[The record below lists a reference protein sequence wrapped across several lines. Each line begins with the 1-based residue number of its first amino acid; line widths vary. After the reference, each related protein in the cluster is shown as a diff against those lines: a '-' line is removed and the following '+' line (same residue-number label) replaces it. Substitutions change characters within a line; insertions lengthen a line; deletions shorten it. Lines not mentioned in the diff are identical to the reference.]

1 MKASLRLVLALV
13 PFGVVC
19 ACSSGTRSGPQA
31 APNANALA
39 SGAPS
44 DSARC
49 NAPVRGVDVSA
60 WQLVTARGY
69 TFCLPP
75 GWTGRGD
82 TRRQAGNSLT
92 FGTGTP
98 RGVKVP
104 YVLLRVRRIGDGPL
118 PASPAGTDL
127 LQFEEKSA
135 VATRSSRAAA
145 PRGPTAPSACGTV
158 RRSGCRPRRPV
169 RRSRTSCSTSCGR
182 FASLRSR
189 NMAEA
194 ERFSC
199 V

>member
-118 PASPAGTDL
+118 PASPAGADL
-127 LQFEEKSA
+127 LQFEE
-135 VATRSSRAAA
+135 TI
-145 PRGPTAPSACGTV
+145 G
-158 RRSGCRPRRPV
+158 
-169 RRSRTSCSTSCGR
+169 GR
-182 FASLRSR
+182 NAKLTRSR
-189 NMAEA
+189 NQGTYSAIGVWDSPPIWLSAETPSSEVA
-194 ERFSC
+194 DLMLNVMRTVRFTAK
-199 V
+199 